1 MGFMVSVH
9 CKKSLVK
16 IFVVVN
22 EDLHA
27 EFAELRGKESNH
39 TLEQHDAWLKELRGK
54 ESNHTLEQHD
64 AWLKEF
70 SYLKCGA
77 EPPKPC

>member
-1 MGFMVSVH
+1 MGFMVVH
-9 CKKSLVK
+9 CKKSLVEM
-16 IFVVVN
+16 FVVFN

-27 EFAELRGKESNH
+27 EFA
-39 TLEQHDAWLKELRGK
+39 ELRGK